1 MFYPTMLR
9 CCAKQKAF
17 TEFRTFTSRRR
28 CKHLLNFQLPI
39 RAPLLGARN
48 SCANT
53 MDSAATTGSFT
64 NNEGSH
70 NGILEDYKVATSI
83 VDVNVVRAVHHIQT
97 MLQIYGP
104 LTHAQLKHNLP
115 STLVGLIDNSKLQQ
129 ILDVLVALGILNIV
143 DEEKTAAAAAAAKA
157 KSRSTALS
165 TTGTDDKGTIAIN
178 QDSTSAPRSSVAV
191 RYVFMMSGG
200 KMPRFDNITVPMEIT
215 TLNSIAETNMEE
227 ITDRIKLLRQEL
239 IQTGPSRR
247 RTAHS
252 FLSEL
257 LQKYPSLQN
266 DALYSAALENAH
278 KLGRDI

>member
-1 MFYPTMLR
+1 
-9 CCAKQKAF
+9 
-17 TEFRTFTSRRR
+17 
-28 CKHLLNFQLPI
+28 
-39 RAPLLGARN
+39 
-48 SCANT
+48 
-53 MDSAATTGSFT
+53 MDTSAATGTFT
-64 NNEGSH
+64 NNEVNH
-70 NGILEDYKVATSI
+70 NGILEDYKVATSV
-83 VDVNVVRAVHHIQT
+83 VDLNVVRVVHHIQT

-115 STLVGLIDNSKLQQ
+115 STLVGHIDSSKLQQ

-143 DEEKTAAAAAAAKA
+143 DEEKTAAAAAAQ
-157 KSRSTALS
+157 SRSTTIS
-165 TTGTDDKGTIAIN
+165 TTDTDGKGTIATN
-178 QDSTSAPRSSVAV
+178 QDSTSAPQSRAMI

-200 KMPRFDNITVPMEIT
+200 KLPRFDNITVPGEVA
-215 TLNSIAETNMEE
+215 TLNRIAETNIEE

-239 IQTGPSRR
+239 IQTGPTRR

-252 FLSEL
+252 FLSEM